1 MQRLVG
7 RVGVWWCA
15 VAGMALL
22 AGAACSSSK
31 ADGTKQQAPS
41 GSTVTATAGGL
52 PTVTFAKAASGT
64 PVTLTVEVA
73 DDDEE
78 RSCGLMHRTSMP
90 DDRGMLFVFERD
102 GQMGGFWMR
111 NTLIPLAIAY
121 IGGDGRIV
129 DILEMRPVPSPGTP
143 FKTAD
148 GQEIVV
154 PDGQQAPPGAAWV
167 TYPPRGAY
175 RYAIE
180 ANKEW
185 YGRHGVAVGDR
196 ADVSAAVSRAA
207 AAEPEKICRQRGR

>member
-1 MQRLVG
+1 MRRLVG
-7 RVGVWWCA
+7 GVGLWWC
-15 VAGMALL
+15 VAAGVALL
-22 AGAACSSSK
+22 AGAACSSPK
-31 ADGTKQQAPS
+31 ADDSQAR
-41 GSTVTATAGGL
+41 ATAESSAAAGAL
-52 PTVTFAKAASGT
+52 PSVTFAKAAGGT

-78 RSCGLMHRTSMP
+78 RSCGLMHRTSLP
-90 DDRGMLFVFERD
+90 DDRGMLFVFPQD

-111 NTLIPLAIAY
+111 NTLIPLSIAY
-121 IGGDGRIV
+121 ISGDGRIV

-148 GQEIVV
+148 GQEILV
-154 PDGQQAPPGAAWV
+154 PDGTPPPPGAVWV

-196 ADVSAAVSRAA
+196 ADVSAAVNRAGEA
-207 AAEPEKICRQRGR
+207 SPDKICRQRGR

>member
-1 MQRLVG
+1 MR
-7 RVGVWWCA
+7 WWSAGGLRTWWRIAAGA
-15 VAGMALL
+15 VLL
-22 AGAACSSSK
+22 AGVACSSSK
-31 ADGTKQQAPS
+31 TDDTKDSAGDG
-41 GSTVTATAGGL
+41 ATAAGEL
-52 PTVTFAKAASGT
+52 PAVTFTKAAGGT
-64 PVTLTVEVA
+64 AATLAVEVA

-90 DDRGMLFVFERD
+90 DDRGMLFVFAQD

-185 YGRHGVAVGDR
+185 YARHGVAVGDR
-196 ADVSAAVSRAA
+196 VDVSAAVAGAS
-207 AAEPEKICRQRGR
+207 AAEPEKICLKKGR

>member
-1 MQRLVG
+1 MRRLVQG
-7 RVGVWWCA
+7 TGTWWGV
-15 VAGMALL
+15 VACVALL
-22 AGAACSSSK
+22 AGAACSSSNAGDAK
-31 ADGTKQQAPS
+31 G
-41 GSTVTATAGGL
+41 TATSGTAATGL
-52 PTVTFAKAASGT
+52 PAVTFAKAAGGAPATIS
-64 PVTLTVEVA
+64 VEVA

-78 RSCGLMHRTSMP
+78 RACGLMHRTSMP
-90 DDRGMLFVFERD
+90 DDHGMLFVFPQD

-111 NTLIPLAIAY
+111 NTLIPLSIAY

-154 PDGQQAPPGAAWV
+154 PDGQQAPAGAAWV

-175 RYAIE
+175 HYAIE

-185 YGRHGVAVGDR
+185 YARNGVAVGDR
-196 ADVSAAVSRAA
+196 ADVTAAVSRAI
-207 AAEPEKICRQRGR
+207 AAEPEKICRQSGR